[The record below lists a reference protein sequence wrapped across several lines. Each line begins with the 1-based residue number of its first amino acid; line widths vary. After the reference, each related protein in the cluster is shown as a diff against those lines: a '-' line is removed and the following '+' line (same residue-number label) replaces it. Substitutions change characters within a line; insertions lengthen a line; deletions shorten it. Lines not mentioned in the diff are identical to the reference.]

1 MLHYTYVSCLVIQYP
16 FVIFISSSRSRLIVE
31 WLLFVGISKEHYH
44 DVETLEL
51 SQCTGW
57 K

>member
-31 WLLFVGISKEHYH
+31 WLLFVGISKERYR
-44 DVETLEL
+44 DVEILEL
-51 SQCTGW
+51 LHCTRV